1 MLLYLP
7 VRWPVHLSIVRFF
20 ANILQAD
27 MTTYI
32 VDSIAQQV
40 YEDSEVPEWQNSMEG
55 AVAANTA
62 D

>member
-1 MLLYLP
+1 
-7 VRWPVHLSIVRFF
+7 
-20 ANILQAD
+20 